1 MFKYVHVRCN
11 CEILHHKWFLGTIK
25 CFKGY
30 KNMFLVKSLAVSPY
44 YRLTFMKDLQSVI
57 SQKSSQVCASQY
69 IQKFSTYI
77 YIWDFQKIGQTTL
90 LYYTKKWDFSDG
102 FELGDPCWPRPLS
115 VLPILSKKSY
125 VTKFFF
131 IGGRGRGHFF

>member
-69 IQKFSTYI
+69 IQKFSIYI
-77 YIWDFQKIGQTTL
+77 YMRFPENRPNYLIILYKEMRFFGWLWTRWPLLTPTPLCITHIVKKIICNQ
-90 LYYTKKWDFSDG
+90 
-102 FELGDPCWPRPLS
+102 
-115 VLPILSKKSY
+115 I
-125 VTKFFF
+125 FF